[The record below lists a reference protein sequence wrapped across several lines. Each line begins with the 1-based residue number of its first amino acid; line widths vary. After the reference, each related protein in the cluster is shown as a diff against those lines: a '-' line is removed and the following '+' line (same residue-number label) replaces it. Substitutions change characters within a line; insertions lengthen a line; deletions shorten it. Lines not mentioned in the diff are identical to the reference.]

1 MATLKD
7 LREHALLSQ
16 SDLAKACGV
25 GKHSVWQWENA
36 HSTPSAENIRK
47 LVEVLKCTPEELLSA
62 IRATRLEKD
71 RKDF

>member
-25 GKHSVWQWENA
+25 GKQAVWHWEHA
-36 HSTPSAENIRK
+36 HTTPNTENMRK
-47 LVEVLKCTPEELLSA
+47 LMEALKCTPDELRAA
-62 IRATRLEKD
+62 IRATRLERD